1 MVVIPF
7 EQLKFIKLILK
18 SQSSMKFNL
27 SVIAMLLQVFCFGQN
42 VFDVAREGDV
52 MLLQEMVKENPEL
65 VNAQN
70 EQGYTPLI
78 LAAYNGQLE
87 MVKAL
92 IKNGADLDQSF
103 TQGAAIHGAAFKGH
117 MEIVK
122 LLVESGA
129 KLDVPDKNQT
139 TPLMYATLFKHTEV
153 AKYLYENGAD
163 PLHQDITGN
172 SALNYAESLNNT
184 ELLTLFKS

>member
-1 MVVIPF
+1 MRFYLTVLAVSLHLWCF
-7 EQLKFIKLILK
+7 
-18 SQSSMKFNL
+18 SQD
-27 SVIAMLLQVFCFGQN
+27 
-42 VFDVAREGDV
+42 VFDAAREGDV
-52 MLLQEMVKENPEL
+52 MLLQEIVKENPEL

-103 TQGAAIHGAAFKGH
+103 TQGTAIHGAAFKGH
-117 MEIVK
+117 LEVVK
-122 LLVESGA
+122 LLVKSGA

-172 SALNYAESLNNT
+172 SALSYAESLNNA
-184 ELLTLFKS
+184 ELLTLFKL

>member
-1 MVVIPF
+1 
-7 EQLKFIKLILK
+7 
-18 SQSSMKFNL
+18 MKFNL

-42 VFDVAREGDV
+42 VFDAAREGDV

-117 MEIVK
+117 LEIVK

-129 KLDVPDKNQT
+129 KLDVPDKNHT

-172 SALNYAESLNNT
+172 SALSYAESLNNT